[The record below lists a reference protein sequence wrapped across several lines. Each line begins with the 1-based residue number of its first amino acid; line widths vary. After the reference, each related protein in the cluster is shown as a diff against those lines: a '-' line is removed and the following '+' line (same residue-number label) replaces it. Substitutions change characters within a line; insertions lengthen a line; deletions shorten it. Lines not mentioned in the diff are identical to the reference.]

1 MEPFTN
7 SRGYFTALVGIL
19 LAVAV
24 SIPDLPWDITVAHG

>member
-7 SRGYFTALVGIL
+7 SRDYFAALVGLL

-24 SIPDLPWDITVAHG
+24 SIPDLPLDITVTHD